1 MLFDQVTVIGGGLA
15 GSECAIQLADRGF
28 AVKLCEMRPQVSSP
42 AHHTD
47 HLAELVCSNSFKSTR
62 PDSAA
67 GLLKAELERMVQSCS
82 IAPIARLFPLAVPG
96 GRPRQVFRAC
106 RAEVAARPNIEI
118 IHGEVTQIPEG
129 HVVIAAGPLC
139 SPALSE
145 EVMKLVGGDA
155 LAFFDAAA
163 PIVDASTLDM
173 DVLFSQS
180 RYEEQGS
187 GDYLNAPLNK
197 EEYEAF
203 IEALTTADRVVLK
216 DFEGGDLFQACQPAE
231 EVARTGKDAIRFG
244 AMNPSGSP
252 TRAPVAVPGRRFSCV
267 PKTRRRRPIT
277 WLASRPT

>member
-1 MLFDQVTVIGGGLA
+1 M
-15 GSECAIQLADRGF
+15 
-28 AVKLCEMRPQVSSP
+28 
-42 AHHTD
+42 
-47 HLAELVCSNSFKSTR
+47 
-62 PDSAA
+62 
-67 GLLKAELERMVQSCS
+67 
-82 IAPIARLFPLAVPG
+82 
-96 GRPRQVFRAC
+96 
-106 RAEVAARPNIEI
+106 
-118 IHGEVTQIPEG
+118 
-129 HVVIAAGPLC
+129 VIAAGPLC

-216 DFEGGDLFQACQPAE
+216 DFEGGDLFQACQPARGGCTHRQGCYSLWRHE
-231 EVARTGKDAIRFG
+231 A
-244 AMNPSGSP
+244 
-252 TRAPVAVPGRRFSCV
+252 
-267 PKTRRRRPIT
+267 RRPH
-277 WLASRPT
+277 RPAYRTSPLGGDSAACREQGEDRL

>member
-1 MLFDQVTVIGGGLA
+1 MAPWRSTASSFPSL
-15 GSECAIQLADRGF
+15 S
-28 AVKLCEMRPQVSSP
+28 RP
-42 AHHTD
+42 
-47 HLAELVCSNSFKSTR
+47 
-62 PDSAA
+62 
-67 GLLKAELERMVQSCS
+67 
-82 IAPIARLFPLAVPG
+82 
-96 GRPRQVFRAC
+96 
-106 RAEVAARPNIEI
+106 EVAARPNIEI

-216 DFEGGDLFQACQPAE
+216 DFEAAICSRPASLPE

-244 AMNPSGSP
+244 AMK
-252 TRAPVAVPGRRFSCV
+252 PVGLTDPRTGRR
-267 PKTRRRRPIT
+267 PWAAIQLRAENKEKTAYNL
-277 WLASRPT
+277 WASRPT

>member
-1 MLFDQVTVIGGGLA
+1 M
-15 GSECAIQLADRGF
+15 
-28 AVKLCEMRPQVSSP
+28 
-42 AHHTD
+42 
-47 HLAELVCSNSFKSTR
+47 
-62 PDSAA
+62 
-67 GLLKAELERMVQSCS
+67 
-82 IAPIARLFPLAVPG
+82 
-96 GRPRQVFRAC
+96 
-106 RAEVAARPNIEI
+106 
-118 IHGEVTQIPEG
+118 
-129 HVVIAAGPLC
+129 VIAAGPLC

-244 AMNPSGSP
+244 AMK
-252 TRAPVAVPGRRFSCV
+252 PVGLTDRVPDVALGRRFSCV
-267 PKTRRRRPIT
+267 PRTRRRPPIT
-277 WLASRPT
+277 WWASRPT